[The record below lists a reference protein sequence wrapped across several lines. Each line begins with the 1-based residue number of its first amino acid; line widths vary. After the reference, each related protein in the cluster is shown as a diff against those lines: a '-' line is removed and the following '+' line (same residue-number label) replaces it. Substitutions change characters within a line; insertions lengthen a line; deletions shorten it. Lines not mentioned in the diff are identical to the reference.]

1 MKQLFDTVQLKYFQT
16 FPDKRRVK
24 ETIKLIGREEWSGKT
39 ENLQRLKIAISV
51 LTFLWKS

>member
-24 ETIKLIGREEWSGKT
+24 ETIKLIGREEWNGKT